1 MLMRYAAV
9 CLDGTDG
16 GVLDRRSGGVLDPP
30 PPIPNVVAMALDPL
44 AVRLNQLGLAA
55 GTGLLV
61 VVVVVGVTVEGK
73 DVVDPV
79 ATMLTGDFER
89 G

>member
-1 MLMRYAAV
+1 
-9 CLDGTDG
+9 
-16 GVLDRRSGGVLDPP
+16 
-30 PPIPNVVAMALDPL
+30 MALDPL